1 LPSTI
6 VAPSLLF
13 DDLEIQR
20 ANRTREK
27 LPQYPA
33 PPLGAK

>member
-1 LPSTI
+1 
-6 VAPSLLF
+6 LF
-13 DDLEIQR
+13 GELEIQR

-33 PPLGAK
+33 PVLNTAAK